1 MAHAGCT
8 EAEFIQLYESIGPD
22 AMVRKGISNRR
33 NIQGRRSRIE
43 DRIGRRLI
51 SPTMK
56 QRGAEPSQSD
66 ARISITIQNGTILV
80 GSDAHYWPGIITTA
94 HRAFVHFARE
104 LKPKVIVKNGD
115 VMDFPSISRHTPI
128 GWEHRPQVVN
138 EIEAAQE
145 RLADVLHEMAEV
157 FSARGDFQSAE
168 RTSEY
173 AAIARKRAH
182 VLGLVSGRLGIT
194 IFALNPD

>member
-115 VMDFPSISRHTPI
+115 VMDFP
-128 GWEHRPQVVN
+128 
-138 EIEAAQE
+138 
-145 RLADVLHEMAEV
+145 
-157 FSARGDFQSAE
+157 
-168 RTSEY
+168 
-173 AAIARKRAH
+173 
-182 VLGLVSGRLGIT
+182 
-194 IFALNPD
+194 